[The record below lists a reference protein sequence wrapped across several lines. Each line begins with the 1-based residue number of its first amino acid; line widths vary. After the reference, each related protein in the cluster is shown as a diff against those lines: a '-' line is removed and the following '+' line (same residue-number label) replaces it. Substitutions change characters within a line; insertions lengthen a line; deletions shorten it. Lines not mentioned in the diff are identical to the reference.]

1 MQRYTPAY
9 AALIRNDEVKQ
20 GELTGSLR
28 RASDTVISSQAPP
41 LAGKVQRLSAR
52 NTVPSDGMGSAL
64 HPHSQETDEDIVH
77 PPGKLGD
84 TCNPLVAGSNP
95 APGAKQNASL
105 YGAFC
110 F

>member
-41 LAGKVQRLSAR
+41 LA
-52 NTVPSDGMGSAL
+52 DGMGSAL